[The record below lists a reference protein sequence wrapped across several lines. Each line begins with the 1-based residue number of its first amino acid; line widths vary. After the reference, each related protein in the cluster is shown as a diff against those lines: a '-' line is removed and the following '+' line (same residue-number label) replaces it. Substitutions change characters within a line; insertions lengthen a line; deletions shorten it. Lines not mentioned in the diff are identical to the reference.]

1 MNYRNMTNDELV
13 NAAEHVAN
21 NYPVTGRVSD
31 LLTELAARLEAA
43 EDALD
48 AARADIAEAEEEA
61 ASVERDAN
69 WFSELVEEIL
79 PFLDG
84 FTDCDDNGPLI
95 RSWIERAEARL

>member
-1 MNYRNMTNDELV
+1 MNYRNMTNNELV
-13 NAAEHVAN
+13 NAAEATRLRDDN
-21 NYPVTGRVSD
+21 P

-48 AARADIAEAEEEA
+48 AARADVAEAEEEA
-61 ASVERDAN
+61 TSVERDAD
-69 WFSELVEEIL
+69 WFSGLVEEIL

>member
-13 NAAEHVAN
+13 NVVEGSCDA
-21 NYPVTGRVSD
+21 

-48 AARADIAEAEEEA
+48 AARADVAATEEEA

-69 WFSELVEEIL
+69 WFSGLVEEIL

-84 FTDCDDNGPLI
+84 FTDCDDNGPLV

>member
-13 NAAEHVAN
+13 NVVEGSCDA
-21 NYPVTGRVSD
+21 
-31 LLTELAARLEAA
+31 LLTELAARLETA

-48 AARADIAEAEEEA
+48 AARADIAATEEEA

-69 WFSELVEEIL
+69 WFSGLVEEIL

>member
-1 MNYRNMTNDELV
+1 MNYRNMTNDELL
-13 NAAEHVAN
+13 NAAKHETSLRTVVDSRLVGA
-21 NYPVTGRVSD
+21 
-31 LLTELAARLEAA
+31 LATRLEAA

-48 AARADIAEAEEEA
+48 AARADVAEAEEEA

-69 WFSELVEEIL
+69 WFSGLVEEIL